1 MREQAAEATIA
12 AVANKVT
19 YGGGGVALWGA
30 YSASDLAAFGGLLI
44 ALVGLCIQ
52 IYYKRRAD
60 RRDAELHAAQM
71 EDLRRG

>member
-12 AVANKVT
+12 AIANKVT